1 MQLNPSEISELIKK
15 RIEGFEATS
24 EARSEGTIVS
34 LTDGIT
40 RIHGLADAMQGEMID
55 FGNELYGLGAEP
67 GARFCRRRYSGRL
80 QE

>member
-1 MQLNPSEISELIKK
+1 MQLNPSEISDLIKK

-40 RIHGLADAMQGEMID
+40 RIHGLADAMQGEMLV
-55 FGNELYGLGAEP
+55 FGNELYGLA
-67 GARFCRRRYSGRL
+67 
-80 QE
+80 